1 MEAVDVKH
9 SLLTWPQGPANIPN
23 ENSQFQFRNSG
34 QFFFIFM
41 CHLDSNMAAT
51 SNVRQGARLLA
62 QAVFPLFLL
71 PSHVVADEELAAR
84 P

>member
-1 MEAVDVKH
+1 M
-9 SLLTWPQGPANIPN
+9 QGPANIPD
-23 ENSQFQFRNSG
+23 ETSYSG
-34 QFFFIFM
+34 VCKEAPDSFLFIFM
-41 CHLDSNMAAT
+41 CHLDSNMAVT
-51 SNVRQGARLLA
+51 SNVRQQGARLLA